1 MIAYFLKYYDRLF
14 LALLE
19 HVEIV
24 LFTLVISIL
33 LASVITILIYRNET
47 LGNLIVQIF
56 GAVYSIPSLALF
68 ALLIPITG
76 LGEKTAIL
84 VLVLYNQFLLI
95 RNFLAGLENVNP
107 SIVEAAYGMGM
118 SNIQVLTKI
127 QIPLAAPLIIAGIR
141 LSTISTI
148 GIATIA
154 ATINAGGL
162 GNLLF
167 DGMRTMNTYKILWGT
182 IFCAVIAFL
191 ADDAL
196 KRIEDFIQKKVG
208 VKK

>member
-1 MIAYFLKYYDRLF
+1 MIGYFLRYYDKLF
-14 LALLE
+14 SALLE
-19 HVEIV
+19 HIEIV
-24 LFTLVISIL
+24 LLTLFISIL
-33 LASVITILIYRNET
+33 LASVITILVYRKEAW
-47 LGNLIVQIF
+47 GNLIVQIF
-56 GAVYSIPSLALF
+56 GAVYSIPSLA
-68 ALLIPITG
+68 

-95 RNFLAGLENVNP
+95 RNFLAGLGSVNP
-107 SIVEAAYGMGM
+107 GIIEAAYGMGM
-118 SNIQVLTKI
+118 SHRQVLTKV

-154 ATINAGGL
+154 ATVNAGGL

-182 IFCAVIAFL
+182 IFCALIAFL
-191 ADDAL
+191 TDGAL
-196 KRIEDFIQKKVG
+196 KQIENLIQRKVG
-208 VKK
+208 IKK

>member
-1 MIAYFLKYYDRLF
+1 MIGYFLRYYDKLF
-14 LALLE
+14 SALLE
-19 HVEIV
+19 HIEIV
-24 LFTLVISIL
+24 LLTLFISIL
-33 LASVITILIYRNET
+33 LASVITILVYRKEAW
-47 LGNLIVQIF
+47 GNLIVQIF

-68 ALLIPITG
+68 ALLIPVTG

-95 RNFLAGLENVNP
+95 RNFLAGLGSVNP
-107 SIVEAAYGMGM
+107 GIIEAAYGMGM
-118 SNIQVLTKI
+118 SHRQVLTKV

-154 ATINAGGL
+154 ATVNAGGL

-182 IFCAVIAFL
+182 IFCALIAFL
-191 ADDAL
+191 TDGAL
-196 KRIEDFIQKKVG
+196 KQIENLIQRKVG
-208 VKK
+208 IKK